1 MHALRLAEYRL
12 GELANALR
20 LCLRSEDPAKVV
32 SYREGE
38 EGSAG
43 LLFSWPVEMTRWLVR

>member
-1 MHALRLAEYRL
+1 MHALRLAEDRL
-12 GELANALR
+12 GELANVLR